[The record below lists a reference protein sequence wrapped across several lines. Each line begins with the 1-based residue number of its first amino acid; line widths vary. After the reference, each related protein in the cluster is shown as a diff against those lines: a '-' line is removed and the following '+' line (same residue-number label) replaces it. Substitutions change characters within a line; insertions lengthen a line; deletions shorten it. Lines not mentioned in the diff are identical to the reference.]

1 MLNFLHCFTVLCLWP
16 SRPRGLTQANRR
28 TGNASRTLSRHWVF
42 FLILESWLCATYA
55 LMTYQNPQI
64 LAVLIKVNLLQVYSM
79 YTGIQSSPSC
89 MIKSYERSRLKLK
102 RTYHMTYLLSIARF
116 IVQNMMKC
124 KKKCKVKHLTSSRWN
139 IPNSSFF
146 VTLMQKTVKHS

>member
-1 MLNFLHCFTVLCLWP
+1 MLISYAILNVRYIKKEARRQRLCPFPHDINIHIYTGGVLHFLHCFTVLCLWP

-28 TGNASRTLSRHWVF
+28 TGNASRTLSRHWGF

-79 YTGIQSSPSC
+79 YTGIQSSPSW
-89 MIKSYERSRLKLK
+89 
-102 RTYHMTYLLSIARF
+102 
-116 IVQNMMKC
+116 
-124 KKKCKVKHLTSSRWN
+124 SSPTKDHGWN
-139 IPNSSFF
+139 
-146 VTLMQKTVKHS
+146 